1 MLREVG
7 SLELEGRLR
16 LGCVLQ
22 TRVVKIEKK
31 QVETYISVSNGLVVS
46 SESTTFAA
54 DFNGGVLR
62 FQRHTIRIS
71 MVDG

>member
-1 MLREVG
+1 MG

-31 QVETYISVSNGLVVS
+31 QVKTYISVSSSLVVS

-54 DFNGGVLR
+54 DFDGGPLR
-62 FQRHTIRIS
+62 FQRQTIRS
-71 MVDG
+71 LMVEY

>member
-1 MLREVG
+1 MGRF
-7 SLELEGRLR
+7 ELEERLW
-16 LGCVLQ
+16 LWYVLQ

-46 SESTTFAA
+46 SESTTFAV
-54 DFNGGVLR
+54 DFDGGVLR

-71 MVDG
+71 MVDH